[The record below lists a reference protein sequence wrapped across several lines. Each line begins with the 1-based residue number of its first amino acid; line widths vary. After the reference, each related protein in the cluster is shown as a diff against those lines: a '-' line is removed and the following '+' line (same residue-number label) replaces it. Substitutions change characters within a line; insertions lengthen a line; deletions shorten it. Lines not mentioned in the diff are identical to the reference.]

1 MFDQFELLNLKNK
14 IDVVVCAPP
23 YISTPK
29 VNQMPKEIS
38 EHEPVEAF
46 DAGPFGLSIF
56 NQLIVKAP
64 EYLRN
69 NGYLI
74 FECGF
79 GQGEFLSKRLKSNE
93 HYGEI
98 TQICDKHGII
108 RVIKAQK
115 VN

>member
-1 MFDQFELLNLKNK
+1 
-14 IDVVVCAPP
+14 
-23 YISTPK
+23 
-29 VNQMPKEIS
+29 MPKEIS
-38 EHEPVEAF
+38 EHEPIEAF

-56 NQLIVKAP
+56 NQLITKAP

-98 TQICDKHGII
+98 TQICNEQGII
-108 RVIKAQK
+108 RVLLAQK